1 MLSKKKKLSKKE
13 IKEDKLVSL
22 MVNVENFYE
31 DYKSKIVL
39 YGGILIVA
47 SIAAYFYVNQQKV
60 ANEEAELHLSRVMQ
74 IFDSGSYLEAIEGR
88 QGTNIIGLK
97 RVVEEYGSTE
107 NGETAKIYLAGAY
120 SYLGNY
126 QEAFKYYEDY
136 SGSIDIYKA
145 SALAGMA
152 GYYATKKDYQ
162 KAADLYKDA
171 AGAAEINAQNP
182 DYLLDA
188 AVNYYNA
195 GDTEE
200 AKILLEKIKEDY
212 ATSEARKQVDK
223 YLALV
228 ELNNK

>member
-22 MVNVENFYE
+22 MVMVENFYE

-39 YGGILIVA
+39 YSGILIVA
-47 SIAAYFYVNQQKV
+47 ALAAYFYVNQQKV
-60 ANEEAELHLSRVMQ
+60 ANEEADLHLSRVMQ

-97 RVVEEYGSTE
+97 QVVEEFGSTE

-228 ELNNK
+228 ELNIK

>member
-1 MLSKKKKLSKKE
+1 MITKKKKLSKKE
-13 IKEDKLVSL
+13 IKEDKLVSF
-22 MVNVENFYE
+22 MVKIENFYE
-31 DYKSKIVL
+31 DFKSKIVL

-47 SIAAYFYVNQQKV
+47 ALAAYFYINQQK
-60 ANEEAELHLSRVMQ
+60 AINDEAGLHLSRVMP
-74 IFDSGSYLEAIEGR
+74 IFDAGSYLEAIEGR

-97 RVVEEYGSTE
+97 RVVEEYGSTN
-107 NGETAKIYLAGAY
+107 NGETAKIYLASAY

-126 QEAFKYYEDY
+126 EEAFKHYEDY

-152 GYYATKKDYQ
+152 GYFAAKKDYQ
-162 KAADLYKDA
+162 MAADLYKEA
-171 AGAAEINAQNP
+171 AGVAEINAQNP

-188 AVNYYNA
+188 AINYYNT

-200 AKILLEKIKEDY
+200 SKILLEKIKEDY

-228 ELNNK
+228 DLNK

>member
-1 MLSKKKKLSKKE
+1 MLTKKKKLSKKE

-22 MVNVENFYE
+22 MVKVENFYE
-31 DYKSKIVL
+31 DYKNKIFL
-39 YGGILIVA
+39 YSGILIVA
-47 SIAAYFYVNQQKV
+47 ALAAYFYVNQQKA
-60 ANEEAELHLSRVMQ
+60 ANEEAGLHLSRVMQ

-97 RVVEEYGSTE
+97 RVVEEFGNTE

-126 QEAFKYYEDY
+126 EEAFKYYNDY
-136 SGSIDIYKA
+136 SGSIDLYKA

-152 GYYATKKDYQ
+152 GYYAAKRDYQ
-162 KAADLYKDA
+162 RAADLYNDA
-171 AGAAEINAQNP
+171 AGAVEINAQNP
-182 DYLLDA
+182 NYLLSA

-228 ELNNK
+228 EINN

>member
-1 MLSKKKKLSKKE
+1 MLTRKKKLSKKE

-22 MVNVENFYE
+22 MVKVENFYE
-31 DYKSKIVL
+31 DYKNKIFL
-39 YGGILIVA
+39 YSGILIVA
-47 SIAAYFYVNQQKV
+47 ALAAYFYVNQQKA
-60 ANEEAELHLSRVMQ
+60 ANEEAGLHLSRVMQ

-97 RVVEEYGSTE
+97 RVVEEFGNTE

-126 QEAFKYYEDY
+126 EEAFKYYNDY
-136 SGSIDIYKA
+136 SGSIDLYKA

-152 GYYATKKDYQ
+152 GYYAAKRDYQ
-162 KAADLYKDA
+162 RAADLYNDA
-171 AGAAEINAQNP
+171 AGAVEINAQNP
-182 DYLLDA
+182 NYLLSA

-228 ELNNK
+228 EINN

>member
-1 MLSKKKKLSKKE
+1 MLTKKKKLSKKE

-22 MVNVENFYE
+22 MVKIENFYE
-31 DYKSKIVL
+31 DYKSKIIP

-47 SIAAYFYVNQQKV
+47 ILAAYFYVNQQSA
-60 ANEEAELHLSRVMQ
+60 ANEEAGLSLSRVMQ

-88 QGTNIIGLK
+88 QGTDIIGLK
-97 RVVEEYGSTE
+97 RIVEEYGSTE
-107 NGETAKIYLAGAY
+107 NGETAKIYLANAY

-126 QEAFKYYEDY
+126 EEAFKYYEDY

-152 GYYATKKDYQ
+152 GHYAVKKDYQ
-162 KAADLYKDA
+162 RAADLYKEA

-182 DYLLDA
+182 DYLLGA

-195 GDTEE
+195 GDTED

-212 ATSEARKQVDK
+212 ATSEARKQADK

-228 ELNNK
+228 ENTN